1 MGSYPSGALVRDR
14 LMASLNSART
24 QTIFEA
30 FLSEVEDISL
40 SSSGVHKNALT
51 QSAAVQVTVDH
62 ILKMPA
68 GLAHS
73 NFVDAD
79 IRKTFRKAVVCAS
92 KIRGMILWSVVGDWK
107 TFVSL
112 LEDLYGHLSKLQTA
126 VDDH

>member
-1 MGSYPSGALVRDR
+1 MESYPSGVFIRNRMMGYL
-14 LMASLNSART
+14 SQPRT
-24 QTIFEA
+24 RIIFQA
-30 FLSEVEDISL
+30 FFLEVENIRLNRSNVRKD
-40 SSSGVHKNALT
+40 ALT
-51 QSAAVQVTVDH
+51 QNFVVLDTLDH
-62 ILKMPA
+62 ILNMPA

-92 KIRGMILWSVVGDWK
+92 KIRGMILWSVVDDWK